1 MSKGTLAQA
10 VKNLSASVRKHSP
23 EILTGIGIAGMITT
37 TVLAVR
43 ATPKALILLEEKK
56 AELDTDKL
64 TPVETVKT
72 TWLCY
77 LPSAIVGTASV
88 ACLIGASSVNMR
100 RNAALATAYALSE
113 STLKDYQKRVVEE
126 IGEKKEKAVR
136 EASTRAE
143 LERNP
148 VSKNEIIITGGG
160 DSLCYDLMCKRYFN
174 SNIEKLRKVEND
186 LNERLRNDNYV
197 SLNEFYSEVG
207 LDDVGA
213 GYELGWNI
221 DKGYIKLSFDCHL
234 ADDERTPCIVVGFE
248 NPPRYGYK
256 W

>member
-1 MSKGTLAQA
+1 MSKGTLSKAMQD
-10 VKNLSASVRKHSP
+10 LGASIRKHSP

-43 ATPKALILLEEKK
+43 ATPKALVLLEEKK
-56 AELDTDKL
+56 DELNTDKL

-88 ACLIGASSVNMR
+88 ACLIGASSVNLR

-113 STLKDYQKRVVEE
+113 STLKDYQKKVVEE
-126 IGEKKEKAVR
+126 IGEKKEKVIR
-136 EASTRAE
+136 EASSKAE

-160 DSLCYDLMCKRYFN
+160 DSLCYDVVCKRYFK
-174 SNIEKLRKVEND
+174 SNIDKLRSIAND
-186 LNERLRNDNYV
+186 LNERLRNENYI
-197 SLNEFYSEVG
+197 SLNEFYDEVG
-207 LDDVGA
+207 LDHVGA

-221 DKGYIKLSFDCHL
+221 DKGYIKLEFGCHL
-234 ADDERTPCIVVGFE
+234 ADDGTPCIVVGFD
-248 NPPRYGYK
+248 NPPRYDYNK